1 MLHANQ
7 FGRYCGHCNGN
18 GRRFTS
24 KWEREKNAISRC
36 LSKKYGYKW
45 NRICEPTK
53 ETERKTKAYA
63 LLWWKSNW
71 ANNCQFGLENYVKHS
86 LKCDNIGSS
95 KCLSMYRAVKILSTT
110 CTFGYLSSIFL
121 DYSHWSDWKAH
132 KVLHLLNTNLNL
144 RNVHKQV
151 SKNFCGRWLFL
162 PARIVSI

>member
-1 MLHANQ
+1 MKSHLWTD
-7 FGRYCGHCNGN
+7 R
-18 GRRFTS
+18 
-24 KWEREKNAISRC
+24 
-36 LSKKYGYKW
+36 
-45 NRICEPTK
+45 PTD

-95 KCLSMYRAVKILSTT
+95 KCLPMYRAVKILSTT
-110 CTFGYLSSIFL
+110 CTFEYLSSIFL

-151 SKNFCGRWLFL
+151 SKNFCGRWCFFCQLQSYQYKKELCSRSVEFMAIIKFYL
-162 PARIVSI
+162 HTKSNKYS